1 MIELNI
7 TFFIQL
13 VNFLIVLFVLNLILY
28 RPIRG
33 IIKKRAEIMAAR
45 LDEIERFT
53 AQASDRMTAYEQ
65 ELDNARQQAQDLR
78 MQMKE
83 EGYAEEKKLVEA
95 ASTEAGSILK
105 AAREKIA
112 SEKKSAIAALKAQ
125 VDKFAQMAAEKI
137 LGQA

>member
-13 VNFLIVLFVLNLILY
+13 VNFLIVLLVLNLILY

-33 IIKKRAEIMAAR
+33 ILKKRAEIMAGR
-45 LDEIERFT
+45 LDEVERFT
-53 AQASDRMTAYEQ
+53 AQASEKMTAYEQ
-65 ELDNARQQAQDLR
+65 ELDKARRQAQDLR
-78 MQMKE
+78 MNMKE

-95 ASTEAGSILK
+95 ASVEAGSILK
-105 AAREKIA
+105 AAKEKIA

-125 VDKFAQMAAEKI
+125 VEKFAQMAAEKI

>member
-13 VNFLIVLFVLNLILY
+13 VNFLIVLLVLNLILY

-95 ASTEAGSILK
+95 ASVEAGSILK
-105 AAREKIA
+105 AAKEKIA

-125 VDKFAQMAAEKI
+125 VEKFAQMAAEKI

>member
-125 VDKFAQMAAEKI
+125 VEKFAQMAAEKI